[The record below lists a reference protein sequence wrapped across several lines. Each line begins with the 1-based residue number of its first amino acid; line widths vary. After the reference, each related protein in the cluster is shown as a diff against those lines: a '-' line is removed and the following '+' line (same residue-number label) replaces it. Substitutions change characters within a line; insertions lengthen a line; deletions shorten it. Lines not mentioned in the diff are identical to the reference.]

1 MSQFHLFGLIAAPLL
16 LLVYVLALRWA
27 TRTDA

>member
-16 LLVYVLALRWA
+16 LLGYVLALLWA
-27 TRTDA
+27 TRPDA

>member
-1 MSQFHLFGLIAAPLL
+1 MSQFHLFGLIAAPSL

-27 TRTDA
+27 TRPDA